1 MTDAAATDPTSDI
14 ALETTTTD
22 GDASTARPQLL
33 VGPLLRRV
41 IDDRA
46 TIWVETSAPAT
57 VRVETAGGAAGSATT
72 FSAFGHHY
80 ALVVVSGLPPGAS
93 TPYQVLLDDRQ
104 VWPEPESTYPPS
116 VIRTRRADDA
126 DQPVR
131 LVFGSCRETT
141 QHSTTRRLP
150 PDALDAYAR
159 RLIGLDPAG
168 DAWPDLL
175 LLLGDQVYADET
187 SPVIR
192 RFLRRRR
199 RHRGL
204 PPGAPDDQVVSF
216 PEYTRLYLESW
227 RDPEI
232 RWLLSTVPSVMIFDD
247 HEVIDDWNTSSA
259 WRATMRRQ
267 DWWAERISSG
277 LASYWV
283 YQHLGN
289 LDPDEIAADPVYR
302 AVTAAGDATEVL
314 REFGTRVDTEADLAH
329 DHEQWTQ
336 VQYQWSYSLDIGRTR
351 VIVLDNRCSRVLR
364 PGARSMLPSG
374 EWSWFTDRVHGRY
387 DHLVVGSSLPW
398 LMPPGIH
405 HVESWNE
412 KLAESPRRWVAAGSE
427 WLRQAVD
434 LEHWAAFRRSFD
446 DLGQLF
452 ARIGSGPRHEPR
464 RGREPAAVA
473 VPAGGD
479 GAGASAT
486 SSDGTPPPGTS
497 ADGAPPVAG
506 AGPGYPPPASISVLS
521 GDVHHSYVA
530 RAELPGDV
538 RTPVHQ
544 LTCSPI
550 HNQVPAP
557 MRPLMRL
564 GWWRGPAAVVRALA
578 RTAGLPDP
586 SVRWR
591 KLEGPYFGN
600 AVSTLVHDGP
610 AAEVVLEGTTKD
622 GHLRTVARRWLT
634 APTRPR

>member
-1 MTDAAATDPTSDI
+1 MSGT
-14 ALETTTTD
+14 E
-22 GDASTARPQLL
+22 LL

-41 IDDRA
+41 VGDRA

-57 VRVETAGGAAGSATT
+57 VRVETSGAAGGTAAT

-80 ALVVVSGLPPGAS
+80 ALVVVTGLALGTS
-93 TPYQVLLDDRQ
+93 VRYQVFLDDRP
-104 VWPEPESTYPPS
+104 VWPEPDSPYPPS

-131 LVFGSCRETT
+131 LLFGSCRETT

-159 RLIGLDPAG
+159 RLVDLDPAG

-216 PEYTRLYLESW
+216 PEYTKLYLESW

-247 HEVIDDWNTSSA
+247 HEVIDDWNTSA
-259 WRATMRRQ
+259 RWRAGMHREA
-267 DWWAERISSG
+267 WWTERISSG

-302 AVTAAGDATEVL
+302 AVTAAEDATEVL
-314 REFGTRVDTEADLAH
+314 REFGIRVDTEADLAH
-329 DHEQWTQ
+329 DQQRWAQ
-336 VQYQWSYSLDIGRTR
+336 VQYQWSYSLDLGRTR

-364 PGARSMLPSG
+364 PGARSMLPAG
-374 EWSWFTDRVHGRY
+374 EWSWFTDRAHGRY

-405 HVESWNE
+405 HLESWNE
-412 KLAESPRRWVAAGSE
+412 RLADSPRRPVAAVSE
-427 WLRQAVD
+427 WLRQLVD

-446 DLGQLF
+446 DLGQVF
-452 ARIGSGPRHEPR
+452 ARLGT
-464 RGREPAAVA
+464 
-473 VPAGGD
+473 GD
-479 GAGASAT
+479 RS
-486 SSDGTPPPGTS
+486 
-497 ADGAPPVAG
+497 
-506 AGPGYPPPASISVLS
+506 PASISVLS

-538 RTPVHQ
+538 RTPVYQ

-564 GWWRGPAAVVRALA
+564 GWWRGPAAMVRALA
-578 RTAGLPDP
+578 RTAGLPAP

-591 KLEGPYFGN
+591 KLDGPYFGN
-600 AVSTLVHDGP
+600 AVSTLVHDG
-610 AAEVVLEGTTKD
+610 ASAEVVLEGTTKE
-622 GHLRTVARRWLT
+622 GQLRTVASRRLT
-634 APTRPR
+634 PPGPPVPPRRT